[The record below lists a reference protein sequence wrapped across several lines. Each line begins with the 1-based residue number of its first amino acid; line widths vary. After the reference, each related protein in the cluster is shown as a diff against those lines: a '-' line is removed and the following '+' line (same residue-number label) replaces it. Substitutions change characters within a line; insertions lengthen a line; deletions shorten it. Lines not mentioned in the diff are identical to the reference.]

1 MVAATALTGCE
12 LRTGDTAEQSPSVQW
27 VTTTITVQPSGT
39 SPPPTEEG
47 PPTSP
52 TISTGGGSLQ
62 VPTGG
67 GIAITPVGRDGPA
80 RTAGSW
86 TTGPAWSTSK
96 IPLAIA
102 ALAVHP
108 EQSDN
113 VARAITAS
121 DNQAA
126 DALWQSLGPPDQA
139 GPSVTAVLDQ
149 YGDPSVVPTTP
160 LRPGFSVFG
169 QTQWSLTDQA
179 HTLAAMAC
187 DPATSPVRDLMGR
200 IHTDQRWGLGQI
212 EGASFKGGW
221 GPSATGAGYLVRQV
235 GYVPTTTGIIV
246 VALALEGLTFEE
258 ATTRLDQWVAAIS
271 PELRNTPGGQ
281 CS

>member
-1 MVAATALTGCE
+1 MVAAAALTGCG
-12 LRTGDTAEQSPSVQW
+12 LRPGDTAEQSPSVQW
-27 VTTTITVQPSGT
+27 VTTTITVQPPGT
-39 SPPPTEEG
+39 SPPATEER

-67 GIAITPVGRDGPA
+67 GIAITPVGRGGPV

-102 ALAVHP
+102 ALAAHP
-108 EQSDN
+108 DQSGN

-121 DNQAA
+121 DNQSA
-126 DALWQSLGPPDQA
+126 DALWQSLGPPGKA
-139 GPSVTAVLDQ
+139 GPAVTAVLAR

-179 HTLAAMAC
+179 RTLAAMSC
-187 DPATSPVRDLMGR
+187 DPATSPVRDLMGQ
-200 IHTDQRWGLGQI
+200 INPEQRWGLGQI

-235 GYVPTTTGIIV
+235 GYVPTTTGTIV
-246 VALALEGLTFEE
+246 VALASEGLSFEE
-258 ATTRLDQWVAAIS
+258 ATARLDQWVVAIT
-271 PELRNTPGGQ
+271 PELQNTPGGQ